1 MIFVTGGTGVLGSHL
16 LYELT
21 RNGESVRA
29 IYRDESK
36 IESVQQVF
44 DYYNKLEGGNYFS
57 KIEWVECDVLD
68 LVRLEEVMDGCDL
81 VYHCAALVSFQ
92 KKDFFKMM
100 KINRQGTAN
109 IVNLALDLKV
119 RKLCFVSSTAA
130 VSIDP
135 LHANAPLV
143 EKNKWIQTP
152 ETSGYAISKYSSEK
166 EVWRGIEEGLDAV
179 IINPSMILGAGNWN
193 ESSLTILRTIASEF
207 RFYTNGANAFVD
219 ARDVVAGM
227 VQLMNSD
234 IKNERFLCT
243 GQNVA
248 FRTLFTLA
256 ATQMRVKPPTI
267 YAGRFL
273 SGLARRIDYVLSLF
287 TGKRSL
293 TKETVQSAQAITM
306 YDSSKLKAAIGIE
319 FRSLEE
325 MIQNAIEGKIER

>member
-36 IESVQQVF
+36 INSVKRVF
-44 DYYNKLEGGNYFS
+44 DHYNPSEGRHYFS
-57 KIEWVECDVLD
+57 KIEWIECDVLD
-68 LVRLEEVMDGCDL
+68 LIALEDAMQGCVL

-109 IVNLALDLKV
+109 IVNLSLDLKV

-130 VSIDP
+130 VSQDP
-135 LHANAPLV
+135 QRTNEALV

-179 IINPSMILGAGNWN
+179 IINPSMILGAGSWN
-193 ESSLTILRTIASEF
+193 ESSLTILRTIASGF
-207 RFYTNGANAFVD
+207 KFYTHGSNAFVD
-219 ARDVVAGM
+219 ARDVATGM

-234 IKNERFLCT
+234 VKNERFLCT

-248 FRTLFTLA
+248 FRTLFTLVA
-256 ATQMRVKPPTI
+256 EQMHVKPPSI
-267 YAGRFL
+267 YAGPFL
-273 SGLARRIDYVLSLF
+273 SGIARRLDYLISIF

-293 TKETVQSAQAITM
+293 TKETVLSAQAKTV
-306 YDSSKLKAAIGIE
+306 YDSSKIKNAIGIE
-319 FRSLEE
+319 FRSLDET
-325 MIQNAIEGKIER
+325 IRNAIAGKID